1 MSFSW
6 LKRDTKKPT
15 FETSNVDETSM
26 RSSTYRHDVR
36 EVAEVEA
43 VQEEMKLIKSVH
55 SDEDRE
61 TFTIFRVTMAPNLNK
76 E

>member
-6 LKRDTKKPT
+6 LKQDKKTPT
-15 FETSNVDETSM
+15 FETSNVYETSTWWG
-26 RSSTYRHDVR
+26 TYSHDVG

-43 VQEEMKLIKSVH
+43 VQEELKLIKSAPT
-55 SDEDRE
+55 DEDRE
-61 TFTIFRVTMAPNLNK
+61 TFTDIPCDRRSKF